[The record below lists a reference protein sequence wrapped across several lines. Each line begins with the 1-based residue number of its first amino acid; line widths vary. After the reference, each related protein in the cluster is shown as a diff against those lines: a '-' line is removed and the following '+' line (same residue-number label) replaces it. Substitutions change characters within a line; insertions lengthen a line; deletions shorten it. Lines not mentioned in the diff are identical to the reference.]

1 MRVETE
7 SLNETLIEQKRDD
20 FLVDLVRSVSAD
32 HSPRQFIFVHQR
44 GNHVP
49 YERNCSH
56 ISEAVH
62 IFETDG
68 LPKDEARRA
77 AYDNGLRCWDRNIA
91 RLVEPLLNRRGAVH
105 VFITADHNELMGED
119 GLWGHLHPTVRTAAV
134 PMLLLTNRPS
144 SDLARQ
150 FTSMGPATYDLSRV
164 VAKALGVEI
173 KLADVPANI
182 FYLNKTMPF
191 GMAGYLEV
199 EQLEPW
205 RFRVRSFD
213 RHGNETQPQTVA
225 LPELGIAEGSSEA
238 SSHQPRIRG
247 RSARRAPSPD
257 RAEGGG
263 ARARVTRDRI
273 DNAIMVWGMLIIP
286 GQPYIGAVGRI
297 DRRSG
302 LTMAV
307 DTYLTGLTRSNAER
321 WRMRGPMSPPAW
333 SSPGRARARPIRLS
347 AVLQVES
354 ERPSRSRRPR
364 AVQGPH
370 DDLNQRG
377 EAVQIHVSPQL
388 KSCDQALAELK

>member
-1 MRVETE
+1 MAFIPIEGERRGLNLFELARKTGFSTWYFSSQGHHFLATAGGAPGAVRVETE
-7 SLNETLIEQKRDD
+7 RLNETLIAQKRDD

-56 ISEAVH
+56 ISEEVH
-62 IFETDG
+62 IFATGG
-68 LPKDEARRA
+68 LPKEDARRA

-91 RLVEPLLNRRGAVH
+91 GLVEPLLNRRGAVH

-150 FTSMGPATYDLSRV
+150 FTSMGPATFYDLSRV
-164 VAKALGVEI
+164 VAKALGLEI

-199 EQLEPW
+199 EQFEPW
-205 RFRVRSFD
+205 QFRVRSFD

-225 LPELGIAEGSSEA
+225 LPELGIAEGSARGLIPSAA
-238 SSHQPRIRG
+238 SPRPVGEPRADLRSGRG
-247 RSARRAPSPD
+247 RQRPSPGD
-257 RAEGGG
+257 QE
-263 ARARVTRDRI
+263 
-273 DNAIMVWGMLIIP
+273 
-286 GQPYIGAVGRI
+286 
-297 DRRSG
+297 SG
-302 LTMAV
+302 
-307 DTYLTGLTRSNAER
+307 
-321 WRMRGPMSPPAW
+321 
-333 SSPGRARARPIRLS
+333 
-347 AVLQVES
+347 
-354 ERPSRSRRPR
+354 
-364 AVQGPH
+364 
-370 DDLNQRG
+370 
-377 EAVQIHVSPQL
+377 
-388 KSCDQALAELK
+388 